1 MANVTV
7 TIFKPKATSV
17 LLNYTGLGDKY
28 CNNVGSYT
36 KLHIYAKLRATL

>member
-1 MANVTV
+1 MAV

-17 LLNYTGLGDKY
+17 HLNYTGLGDKY

-36 KLHIYAKLRATL
+36 KPHIYAKLKQTL